1 MPLSVSIPNL
11 NFQPTKNRFSKRLC
25 PLSANTSVNCST
37 TAKIP
42 PNLTMDKQE
51 RTIWLELKP
60 EPKSKLKADLEPR
73 IVFTTLTELKELSN
87 FADAIQ
93 VRLNAAK

>member
-1 MPLSVSIPNL
+1 
-11 NFQPTKNRFSKRLC
+11 
-25 PLSANTSVNCST
+25 
-37 TAKIP
+37 
-42 PNLTMDKQE
+42 MDKQE